1 MFLVYSSRSASPEIE
16 TTRSCEGVFSITREV
31 LDRKSFVM
39 EEYKVHVGSL
49 SYSTDEDSLRS
60 FFEERLQLDV
70 VDGK

>member
-1 MFLVYSSRSASPEIE
+1 
-16 TTRSCEGVFSITREV
+16 
-31 LDRKSFVM
+31 M